1 MAMGTSVFQNSNTKY
16 LKLKS
21 KGGARFSIIERDQD
35 GKYNEVAT
43 TKIVNG
49 ALESIDMKEGE
60 FEGNKIYTVK
70 ITLVDNE
77 EKYVIDINPETG
89 LGRNTVAS
97 LLSIKELGHIMEL
110 SVYETKNADDPTKPY
125 GNIALRYDKELLR
138 WAYAMQDKTDASGLP
153 ALGTKKEKG
162 KTLTDYYDRDM
173 ALVEKLFTHIST
185 LDKPEKLDDMPTGVV
200 SKTEEST
207 GNDIETITEEDIDTV
222 FPAKVEEAVQDR
234 PF

>member
-1 MAMGTSVFQNSNTKY
+1 M
-16 LKLKS
+16 KLKS

-35 GKYNEVAT
+35 WKYNEVAT

-77 EKYVIDINPETG
+77 KKYVIDINPETG

-110 SVYETKNADDPTKPY
+110 SLYDTKNVNDPTKPY
-125 GNIALRYDKELLR
+125 GNIAIRYEEDLLR
-138 WAYAMQDKTDASGLP
+138 WAYPMQDKTEKSWLP

-162 KTLTDYYDRDM
+162 KELTDYYERDM
-173 ALVEKLFTHIST
+173 ALVEKLFVHIWT
-185 LDKPEKLDDMPTGVV
+185 LDKPTKLDPMPTGVV

-207 GNDIETITEEDIDTV
+207 GDDIETITEEDIDGV